1 MALVAHYQPI
11 GRFDVTTS
19 AQHDAQVKR
28 LLAGEADSLEI
39 DFSQVEFLSSAG
51 LRVLLVAASLAEK
64 KGGTL
69 QVKGARPEIR
79 EIIVAVGFDDIVRLR
94 D

>member
-1 MALVAHYQPI
+1 
-11 GRFDVTTS
+11 
-19 AQHDAQVKR
+19 
-28 LLAGEADSLEI
+28 
-39 DFSQVEFLSSAG
+39 

-69 QVKGARPEIR
+69 HVKGARPEIR